1 MLVLCL
7 WIMWYPTGCVGS
19 APLTTT
25 NLETPQNH
33 MSAHLWS
40 TCPRSIFSADK
51 IFLDRALFAH
61 FDYSNKKRFQPKISP
76 KIQPTGIKKPAASR
90 FSFNLDV
97 RFVTTGRCR
106 SADLAVAGVVEQG
119 PCKPTPTEAIK
130 PKRRSPLFL
139 SLIRRSARCPLA
151 FSLSVNP
158 NSDLQ
163 DHKED
168 PQARLYF
175 ASEARHHQDQEGRDS
190 SCQWKLHR
198 TCHAMNETEKAAAI
212 AEASLL
218 MKLGVVI
225 KAALRFFLWFLPRS
239 CVSDLCLRPV
249 FRQVGDC
256 LRPVLR

>member
-1 MLVLCL
+1 M
-7 WIMWYPTGCVGS
+7 
-19 APLTTT
+19 
-25 NLETPQNH
+25 
-33 MSAHLWS
+33 
-40 TCPRSIFSADK
+40 
-51 IFLDRALFAH
+51 
-61 FDYSNKKRFQPKISP
+61 
-76 KIQPTGIKKPAASR
+76 
-90 FSFNLDV
+90 
-97 RFVTTGRCR
+97 
-106 SADLAVAGVVEQG
+106 
-119 PCKPTPTEAIK
+119 
-130 PKRRSPLFL
+130 
-139 SLIRRSARCPLA
+139 
-151 FSLSVNP
+151 NP

-163 DHKED
+163 DHEED

-190 SCQWKLHR
+190 SCQWTLHR

-212 AEASLL
+212 AEASRL